1 MSSLTEKDIEAT
13 GSSQDGSQHD
23 PDIGISEA
31 EDKVAP
37 TIKAEVDEESEYIT
51 GIKLYLIILGL
62 CMAVFLIGL
71 VCRCLH
77 EVLRIKS

>member
-13 GSSQDGSQHD
+13 SSSRDGSQHD
-23 PDIGISEA
+23 PEIGTSEA
-31 EDKVAP
+31 EDKAAP
-37 TIKAEVDEESEYIT
+37 ATEAEVDEESEYMT

-71 VCRCLH
+71 VRRCLR
-77 EVLRIKS
+77 EVS